1 MANDLA
7 SWLRESQVV
16 SMCLKLATPRTSG
29 GLNKTLCIKV
39 RKMKRRS
46 LHRTYPTFND
56 TVRRYHQCQWNIY
69 AAESARGNWCPNFC
83 LTPSPQ
89 TSFLSLQMLMQ
100 RRSSTETTKAQNHFF
115 VFFIF
120 SSFFFFFQ
128 TISSSLHE
136 SISVHRSLPKAAVR
150 NRLWHWYL
158 LHFIIQTVN
167 WDCRQCSSPEHI
179 NWTSRPH
186 PDKEKG
192 VANRLRPL
200 WSHGVLDAS
209 TICPV
214 DSR

>member
-1 MANDLA
+1 MSVKYLRRGKRAGKLMPKLLPDPKSSNFLFIVANAYAKKEQHRDYKG
-7 SWLRESQVV
+7 S
-16 SMCLKLATPRTSG
+16 K
-29 GLNKTLCIKV
+29 
-39 RKMKRRS
+39 S
-46 LHRTYPTFND
+46 L
-56 TVRRYHQCQWNIY
+56 
-69 AAESARGNWCPNFC
+69 FC
-83 LTPSPQ
+83 L
-89 TSFLSLQMLMQ
+89 FHL
-100 RRSSTETTKAQNHFF
+100 FF
-115 VFFIF
+115 
-120 SSFFFFFQ
+120 FFFFFQ

-136 SISVHRSLPKAAVR
+136 SISVHRSLPKAAVH